1 MTVSQ
6 DDDGRIWLDQVP
18 KGIMVEMGGQ
28 PERNE
33 LVHYEADS
41 LIPVKADR
49 GMYIPH
55 AFVGDD
61 GHGRALY
68 LHVGRAIRRADSPP
82 GQRRPRRGLRSRRRV
97 VQRGASGRS
106 HAQPP
111 TMTAVDPAVD
121 RHGVARPAGAP
132 RVRTPGPAS
141 RRAVS
146 GVSLVSL
153 WVLITASFL
162 MIHLIP
168 GDPVRGAL
176 GLTAP
181 PALVASTREA
191 LGLNDPLLG
200 PVRGLPAGPAQR

>member
-6 DDDGRIWLDQVP
+6 DDDGRIWIDQVP
-18 KGIMVEMGGQ
+18 KGIMVEMGEQ
-28 PERNE
+28 PERTE
-33 LVHYEADS
+33 LVHYDGDS

-49 GMYIPH
+49 GMYLPH

-82 GQRRPRRGLRSRRRV
+82 ATRPTGRRPETTARSSGAGRAPSHVRPTVHDGRSIPPSTERRRPG
-97 VQRGASGRS
+97 RLARLASEPWVRFAARRLGRL
-106 HAQPP
+106 
-111 TMTAVDPAVD
+111 
-121 RHGVARPAGAP
+121 
-132 RVRTPGPAS
+132 
-141 RRAVS
+141 
-146 GVSLVSL
+146 LVSL

-176 GLTAP
+176 GMTAP
-181 PALVASTREA
+181 PALVAV
-191 LGLNDPLLG
+191 DPRGARTERPAVG
-200 PVRGLPAGPAQR
+200 PVRRLPA